1 MRLNDVNLYIDSSPM
16 LTLMRTKRYL
26 NFAAKCW
33 KNVFGACAD
42 EDQLLMYRAD
52 EKRCRLSEGEKKFAQ
67 TCWKM
72 TSTVFASVVNAE
84 MEKETPLDYDAVGE
98 NADAILDVIADA
110 IRARQKNTNLLPHR
124 NRCVRFSYRGRAV
137 YTYERDKPDLRR
149 FEREKSR
156 AKQTIEG
163 QI

>member
-1 MRLNDVNLYIDSSPM
+1 MRLSDVNLYIESSPM

-33 KNVFGACAD
+33 KNVLGANAD

-52 EKRCRLSEGEKKFAQ
+52 EKRCRLSEDEKKFAQ
-67 TCWKM
+67 TCWEM

-98 NADAILDVIADA
+98 NADAILNVIADA
-110 IRARQKNTNLLPHR
+110 VRTRQKNTNLLPHR
-124 NRCVRFSYRGRAV
+124 SRCVRFSYRGRACTPV
-137 YTYERDKPDLRR
+137 SGTSL
-149 FEREKSR
+149 
-156 AKQTIEG
+156 I
-163 QI
+163 

>member
-1 MRLNDVNLYIDSSPM
+1 MRLKDVNLYIDSSPM

-33 KNVFGACAD
+33 KNVFGTRAD

-67 TCWKM
+67 MCWEM
-72 TSTVFASVVNAE
+72 TSTVFASAVNAK

-98 NADAILDVIADA
+98 NTDAILDVIADA
-110 IRARQKNTNLLPHR
+110 VRTRQKTTVVLPR
-124 NRCVRFSYRGRAV
+124 RSRCVRFSYRGRACTPV
-137 YTYERDKPDLRR
+137 SGTNR
-149 FEREKSR
+149 
-156 AKQTIEG
+156 I
-163 QI
+163 

>member
-1 MRLNDVNLYIDSSPM
+1 MRLKDVNMYIDSSPT

-33 KNVFGACAD
+33 KNVLCANAD

-67 TCWKM
+67 MCWEM

-84 MEKETPLDYDAVGE
+84 MEKETPLDYDAVRE
-98 NADAILDVIADA
+98 NADAILNVIADA
-110 IRARQKNTNLLPHR
+110 VRTRQKNTNLSPR
-124 NRCVRFSYRGRAV
+124 RSRCVRFFYRGRACTPV
-137 YTYERDKPDLRR
+137 SGTSL
-149 FEREKSR
+149 
-156 AKQTIEG
+156 I
-163 QI
+163 